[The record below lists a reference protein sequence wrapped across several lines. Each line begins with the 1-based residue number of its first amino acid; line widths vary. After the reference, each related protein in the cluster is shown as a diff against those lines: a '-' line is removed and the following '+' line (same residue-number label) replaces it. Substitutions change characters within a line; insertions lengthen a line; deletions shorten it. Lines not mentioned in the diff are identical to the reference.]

1 MLKDPLEIVHHHLAA
16 KLGSPVD
23 ISKVL
28 ENQEGFELDK
38 RVEIPYIINTTAGGP
53 SEEPMQVDPPV
64 AVKKEEPPSQKT
76 FHLPVPVEEP
86 KEARRQPM

>member
-1 MLKDPLEIVHHHLAA
+1 MLKDPLEIVYDHLDA

-38 RVEIPYIINTTAGGP
+38 HVEIPFAFLKTAGGP
-53 SEEPMQVDPPV
+53 SEQPMQVDPPV
-64 AVKKEEPPSQKT
+64 AVKKEEPSQKT
-76 FHLPVPVEEP
+76 FHLPIPEET
-86 KEARRQPM
+86 